1 MGAIRKTV
9 GKDAELGTF
18 PPTIGVYPKLTAR
31 TVFVDA
37 PHVLQPADLAATF
50 GTAAFDSDAAPDAD
64 GDPAL
69 LPRAW
74 WKTDA
79 TRSTSIGLEE
89 SLAALREVLRGA
101 RFDVRALGACARTR
115 G

>member
-1 MGAIRKTV
+1 MGAIRKSV
-9 GKDAELGTF
+9 GKDAELGTS
-18 PPTIGVYPKLTAR
+18 PPAIRVHSKLTAR

-37 PHVLQPADLAATF
+37 PHILQPADLAATF
-50 GTAAFDSDAAPDAD
+50 GTPDSFDSEAAAAD

-79 TRSTSIGLEE
+79 TRSSSIGLEE

-101 RFDVRALGACARTR
+101 RFDVRALGACARAT

>member
-1 MGAIRKTV
+1 
-9 GKDAELGTF
+9 
-18 PPTIGVYPKLTAR
+18 
-31 TVFVDA
+31 VFVDA

-50 GTAAFDSDAAPDAD
+50 GSPGSFDSDAAPDAD

-101 RFDVRALGACARTR
+101 RFDVRVPGPCPCGAT

>member
-1 MGAIRKTV
+1 
-9 GKDAELGTF
+9 
-18 PPTIGVYPKLTAR
+18 
-31 TVFVDA
+31 VFVDA

-50 GTAAFDSDAAPDAD
+50 GTAGFDSEAAPDAD

-101 RFDVRALGACARTR
+101 RFDVRAPGPCACRAT